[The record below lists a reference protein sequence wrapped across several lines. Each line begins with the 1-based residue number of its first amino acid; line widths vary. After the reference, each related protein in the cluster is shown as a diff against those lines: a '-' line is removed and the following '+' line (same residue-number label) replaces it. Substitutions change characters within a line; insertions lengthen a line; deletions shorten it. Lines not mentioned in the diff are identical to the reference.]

1 MRTHLPP
8 RLLTLVLAVVLVGA
22 SCGGGDDPQDGA
34 DGGEQSLDAVKPAT
48 VQILAEGEIR
58 DFEGASGFESTGS
71 GFVVD
76 PEGYVV
82 TNNHV
87 VTGAGS
93 LKVFMD
99 GEDDDEIPAKIIGV
113 SECNDLA
120 VIQLTDEDDYPTLSW
135 STEAVEP
142 PLEVYAAGFPLGD
155 PEFTMTKGVVSKAET
170 SGDTNW
176 ASVREVIEHDA
187 AIQPG
192 NSGGPLV
199 DAQGGVVG
207 VNYAGGDPGT
217 GTSQYFA
224 INSSDASDIVEKLKE
239 GDDESIGVNGEAI
252 VDEEAG
258 VAGVYV
264 RGVAPGG
271 IASEAGVEPGDLI
284 TTLNGVALESGTL
297 AEYCD
302 VLRSN
307 DLTDAMSIRVIRSD
321 TEEVLEGELN
331 GTGLEAVFSFA
342 SELADE
348 VPTDTGTQAE
358 APSTDYVE
366 ITDDT
371 ESLIVR
377 VPDNWADVDTAPQDV
392 IGDGSSSPTILA
404 APSLADFNADT
415 GPGMGMFLVQNTGGV
430 TAEELLAEV
439 AASIDCAETNR
450 ADYSDPVFTGRY
462 AEFDCETVLGL
473 VVVAVPDSDPSQIVL
488 VAATAASEADLRA
501 IDEILAS
508 FNIL

>member
-1 MRTHLPP
+1 MKRHSS
-8 RLLTLVLAVVLVGA
+8 RLLLPAAVAIAVLAA
-22 SCGGGDDPQDGA
+22 ACGGGSDSADSKAKASSGSIDD
-34 DGGEQSLDAVKPAT
+34 VKKAT

-58 DFEGASGFESTGS
+58 DFEGSTNFQGSGS

-76 PEGYVV
+76 PAGFIV

-93 LKVFMD
+93 LKVLLD
-99 GEDDDEIPAKIIGV
+99 GSDDELPAKIIGV

-120 VIQLTDEDDYPTLSW
+120 VIQLTDEDKYQTLSW
-135 STEAVEP
+135 SKVEAEP

-170 SGDTNW
+170 NGDTSW
-176 ASVREVIEHDA
+176 ASVRKVIEHDA

-199 DAQGGVVG
+199 DEKGGVVG
-207 VNYAGGDPGT
+207 VNHAGGDPGT

-224 INSSDASDIVEKLKE
+224 INASNAEKVVEKLRK
-239 GDDESIGVNGEAI
+239 GDDESIGVNGQAI
-252 VDEEAG
+252 VDEEG
-258 VAGVYV
+258 GIAGVYV

-271 IASEAGVEPGDLI
+271 IASEAGVKAGDLI
-284 TTLNGVALESGTL
+284 THLGGVPLESGTM

-302 VLRSN
+302 VIRSN
-307 DLTDAMSIRVIRSD
+307 DLTDAIDIRVIRTD

-331 GTGLEAVFSFA
+331 GDELVATFSFA
-342 SELADE
+342 SELGSN
-348 VPTDTGTQAE
+348 VPETSASE
-358 APSTDYVE
+358 APSTTYVE
-366 ITDDT
+366 LTDDT
-371 ESLIVR
+371 SSLIVR
-377 VPDNWADVDTAPQDV
+377 VPSNWSDTDTSSQDI
-392 IGDGSSSPTILA
+392 IGDGTMSPAIQA
-404 APSLADFNADT
+404 APSLDAFYSDT
-415 GPGMGMFLVQNTGGV
+415 GPGLGMFLIDNPNGV
-430 TAEELLAEV
+430 GAEELLSSV
-439 AASIDCAETNR
+439 ASSVDCTESNR

-473 VVVAVPDSDPSQIVL
+473 VVVAVPDNDPSKIVM
-488 VAATAASEADLRA
+488 VIATAASQADLRA
-501 IDEILAS
+501 IDEILAL